1 MSDGHSLIIEQSYE
15 INVSPETVF
24 DALGD
29 ADILSGCL
37 SPLERLRI
45 TPETGGRIGFRD
57 PDLGVVIG
65 RVGEHERG
73 VRMTWRMIQNW
84 PRVLSFDFST
94 NGDGCRVDVIQSD
107 FAALRGDMA
116 DIDAVFAERWDRW
129 MAAIKTRLES

>member
-1 MSDGHSLIIEQSYE
+1 LDGHSLIIEQSYE
-15 INVSPETVF
+15 INVAPEVAF

-29 ADILSGCL
+29 ADILGSCFG
-37 SPLERLRI
+37 PLERLRI

-84 PRVLSFDFST
+84 PRVLSFDFYANS
-94 NGDGCRVDVIQSD
+94 GGCRVDVIQSD
-107 FAALRGDMA
+107 FAALRGDRS
-116 DIDAVFAERWDRW
+116 DIYAVFTERWDRW